1 MPYMKEKEIKKEK
14 PVKKTRRS
22 SKKKKVKRTDMNMFV
37 FNNEEKLEIIKVPN
51 KFAKNYISDFGVMTV
66 RTREE
71 IETWLYNLQM
81 VS

>member
-1 MPYMKEKEIKKEK
+1 MKEKEIKKEN

-37 FNNEEKLEIIKVPN
+37 YNNEEKLEIFKVPN

-81 VS
+81 VP

>member
-37 FNNEEKLEIIKVPN
+37 YNNEEKLEIFKVPN

>member
-1 MPYMKEKEIKKEK
+1 MPYMKEKEIKKEI

-37 FNNEEKLEIIKVPN
+37 YNNEEKLEIFKVPN

-81 VS
+81 VP

>member
-1 MPYMKEKEIKKEK
+1 MPYMKEKEITKEK
-14 PVKKTRRS
+14 PVKKTRSS

-37 FNNEEKLEIIKVPN
+37 YNNEQKLEIIKVPN

-81 VS
+81 ES

>member
-22 SKKKKVKRTDMNMFV
+22 SKKKKVNRTDMNMFV
-37 FNNEEKLEIIKVPN
+37 YNNEQKLEIIKVPN

-81 VS
+81 AS

>member
-1 MPYMKEKEIKKEK
+1 MPYMKEKEIKKEN
-14 PVKKTRRS
+14 PLKKTRRS

-37 FNNEEKLEIIKVPN
+37 YNNEEKLEIFKVPN

-81 VS
+81 VP

>member
-1 MPYMKEKEIKKEK
+1 MKEKEIKKEK

-22 SKKKKVKRTDMNMFV
+22 SKKKKFRRTDMNMFV
-37 FNNEEKLEIIKVPN
+37 YNNEQKLEIIKVPN

-71 IETWLYNLQM
+71 IESWLYNLQM
-81 VS
+81 AS

>member
-1 MPYMKEKEIKKEK
+1 MPYMKEKEIKKEI

-37 FNNEEKLEIIKVPN
+37 YNNEEKLEIFKVPN

-81 VS
+81 IP

>member
-22 SKKKKVKRTDMNMFV
+22 SKKKKFRRTDMNMFV
-37 FNNEEKLEIIKVPN
+37 YNNEQKLEIIKVPN
-51 KFAKNYISDFGVMTV
+51 KFAKNYISDFGVLTV

-71 IETWLYNLQM
+71 VENWLYNLQM
-81 VS
+81 SL

>member
-1 MPYMKEKEIKKEK
+1 MKEKEIKKEK

-37 FNNEEKLEIIKVPN
+37 YNNQQKLEIIKVPN

-71 IETWLYNLQM
+71 IESWLYNLQM
-81 VS
+81 AS

>member
-1 MPYMKEKEIKKEK
+1 MKEKEIKKEK

-22 SKKKKVKRTDMNMFV
+22 SKKKKVNRTDMNMFV
-37 FNNEEKLEIIKVPN
+37 YNNEQKLEIIKVPN

-81 VS
+81 ES

>member
-1 MPYMKEKEIKKEK
+1 MKEKEITKEK

-37 FNNEEKLEIIKVPN
+37 YNNEQKLEIIKVPN

-81 VS
+81 AS

>member
-22 SKKKKVKRTDMNMFV
+22 SKKKKFRRTDMNMFV
-37 FNNEEKLEIIKVPN
+37 YNNEQKLEIIKVPN

-81 VS
+81 AS

>member
-1 MPYMKEKEIKKEK
+1 MKEKEIKKEK
-14 PVKKTRRS
+14 PVRKTRRG

-37 FNNEEKLEIIKVPN
+37 FNNEQKLEIIKVPN
-51 KFAKNYISDFGVMTV
+51 KYAKKYITDFGVMTV

-81 VS
+81 QS

>member
-1 MPYMKEKEIKKEK
+1 MPYMKEKEITKEK

-37 FNNEEKLEIIKVPN
+37 YNNQQKLEIIKVPN

-81 VS
+81 AS

>member
-1 MPYMKEKEIKKEK
+1 MKEKEIKKEK

-22 SKKKKVKRTDMNMFV
+22 PKKKKAKRTDMNMFV
-37 FNNEEKLEIIKVPN
+37 FNNENKLETIKVPN
-51 KFAKNYISDFGVMTV
+51 KYAKNYISDFGVLTV

-81 VS
+81 QS

>member
-1 MPYMKEKEIKKEK
+1 MKEKEIKKEN

-37 FNNEEKLEIIKVPN
+37 YNNEEKLEIFKVPN

-81 VS
+81 IP

>member
-1 MPYMKEKEIKKEK
+1 MKEKEIKKEK

>member
-1 MPYMKEKEIKKEK
+1 MPYMKEKEIKKET

-37 FNNEEKLEIIKVPN
+37 YNNEEKLEIFKVPN

-81 VS
+81 VP

>member
-1 MPYMKEKEIKKEK
+1 MPYMKEKEITKEK

-37 FNNEEKLEIIKVPN
+37 YNNEQKLEIIKVPN

-81 VS
+81 AS

>member
-1 MPYMKEKEIKKEK
+1 MKEKEIKKEK

-37 FNNEEKLEIIKVPN
+37 FNNEQKLEIIKVPN

>member
-1 MPYMKEKEIKKEK
+1 MPYMKEKEIKKEN

-37 FNNEEKLEIIKVPN
+37 YNNEEKLEIFKVPN

-81 VS
+81 VP

>member
-1 MPYMKEKEIKKEK
+1 MKEKEIKKEK

-22 SKKKKVKRTDMNMFV
+22 SKKKKVNRTDMNMFV
-37 FNNEEKLEIIKVPN
+37 YNNEQKLEIIKVPN

-81 VS
+81 AS

>member
-1 MPYMKEKEIKKEK
+1 MKEKEIKKEK

-37 FNNEEKLEIIKVPN
+37 YNNEQKLEIIKVPN

-81 VS
+81 AS

>member
-1 MPYMKEKEIKKEK
+1 MKEKEITKEK

-37 FNNEEKLEIIKVPN
+37 YNNQQKLEIIKVPN

-81 VS
+81 AS

>member
-1 MPYMKEKEIKKEK
+1 MPYMKEKEIKKEN

-37 FNNEEKLEIIKVPN
+37 YNNEEKLEIFKVPN

-81 VS
+81 IP

>member
-1 MPYMKEKEIKKEK
+1 MKEKEIKKEI

-37 FNNEEKLEIIKVPN
+37 YNNEEKLEIFKVPN

-81 VS
+81 VP

>member
-37 FNNEEKLEIIKVPN
+37 FNNEQKLEIIKVPN

-81 VS
+81 IS

>member
-22 SKKKKVKRTDMNMFV
+22 SKKKKFRRTDMNMFV
-37 FNNEEKLEIIKVPN
+37 YNNEQKLEIIKVPN

-71 IETWLYNLQM
+71 IESWLYNLQM
-81 VS
+81 AS

>member
-37 FNNEEKLEIIKVPN
+37 FNNEQKLEIIKVPN